1 MHIYTYTHIHVY
13 TYKHIAMHKYHFVAL
28 GVEPKRIK
36 LAGAEAELAIVMVK
50 LSEAQATLVREKDKT

>member
-1 MHIYTYTHIHVY
+1 
-13 TYKHIAMHKYHFVAL
+13 MHKYHFVAL

-50 LSEAQATLVREKDKT
+50 LSEAQATLVREKDKTWK